1 MRTHG
6 LDGLQGGQL
15 GSAKLLNRLLC
26 TLNLLA
32 IALHLDRIAG
42 ALLRGPQG
50 VHAQLIR
57 CLWAGDFA
65 QSHTSI

>member
-1 MRTHG
+1 MRTHRF
-6 LDGLQGGQL
+6 DGFQVRQL
-15 GSAKLLNRLLC
+15 GGAKLLNRLLRA
-26 TLNLLA
+26 LHLLA
-32 IALHLDRIAG
+32 IALHFDRITG

-57 CLWAGDFA
+57 GLRAGDFA

>member
-32 IALHLDRIAG
+32 IALHFDRITG
-42 ALLRGPQG
+42 ALLRGP
-50 VHAQLIR
+50 
-57 CLWAGDFA
+57 
-65 QSHTSI
+65 